1 MSIFILILSNL
12 VSIFGQVMTQLT
24 LKKIKELQALGPSKT
39 SDGRGLSF
47 VIPKRGEPYWSL
59 RYSFYGKR
67 RELTLGKDSELSLA
81 EARAQAENLR
91 GVVRKGVDPL
101 STPSGVSGILTSSSS
116 FNTIFQDLYDSKL
129 KRSLKHPHI
138 SERIYRQNIKA
149 VLGHIPID
157 RITPVHIRDMIQAI
171 KVTGRPSIANKSLH
185 LTNQIFRHAIQLG
198 LVMMNPAAA
207 FSSSDAG
214 GYEIP
219 RERYL
224 TLDEIENVFK
234 VFRSNAPKF
243 SRDNYLA
250 CCLLLLLGVRKS
262 ELTESKWVEF
272 NLENALWELPAERIK
287 SGRAISIPLPTTSI
301 EILTELKYRAVGSEY
316 VFPNRRA
323 SKTPYMG
330 KDTINRA
337 IDSMFGIAQG
347 KKVQPEKQLGTIEHF
362 VVHDLRRTFRTLLS
376 ELGVTEEVAEAC
388 LNHAPGKLIKTYNR
402 NRYFEERRQALEK
415 LSEQVKCYIA

>member
-1 MSIFILILSNL
+1 
-12 VSIFGQVMTQLT
+12 MTQLT
-24 LKKIKELQALGPSKT
+24 LKKIKELKALGPSKT

-91 GVVRKGVDPL
+91 GVVRKGIDPL
-101 STPSGVSGILTSSSS
+101 STPSGVSGALTPSSS

-129 KRSLKHPHI
+129 KQSLKHPHI
-138 SERIYRQNIKA
+138 PERIYRQNIA
-149 VLGHIPID
+149 PLLGHIPID
-157 RITPVHIRDMIQAI
+157 RITPVHIRDMIQTI
-171 KVTGRPSIANKSLH
+171 KETDRPSITNKSLH
-185 LTNQIFRHAIQLG
+185 LANQIFRHAIQLG

-214 GYEIP
+214 GHEIP

-224 TLDEIENVFK
+224 TLDEIEHAFR
-234 VFRSNAPKF
+234 VFRSNAPRF

-262 ELTESKWVEF
+262 ELTESKWAEF
-272 NLENALWELPAERIK
+272 DLENALWKLPAERAK
-287 SGRAISIPLPTTSI
+287 FKRAISIALPPISI
-301 EILTELKYRAVGSEY
+301 EMLTELKFRAVGSEY

-323 SKTPYMG
+323 SKMPHMG

-347 KKVQPEKQLGTIEHF
+347 KKVQPKNQLGAMEHF
-362 VVHDLRRTFRTLLS
+362 TVHDLRRTFRTLLS

-402 NRYFEERRQALEK
+402 NRYFEERKRALTR
-415 LSEQVKCYIA
+415 LSETLYDKISPTIC